1 MSVDKIKVRELTE
14 ADLDAVTGGA
24 GAGGPSAGSGGGSL
38 RGGPA
43 GGGSLTSRP
52 NAGGFGSR

>member
-24 GAGGPSAGSGGGSL
+24 GAGGPSAGGGGSL
-38 RGGPA
+38 RGGPT
-43 GGGSLTSRP
+43 GGGGLTSRP
-52 NAGGFGSR
+52 NAGGLGSR